1 MRYIQVHRSRWKNA
15 KNANRWLNSFVT
27 SVSSLTGTFLFVKIN
42 TGLGVTVLSR
52 ISRKN
57 LRPRPDCV
65 DVSRIFFTGSFAQV
79 LLRWKTSTMMGHRNF
94 ALANPKKSRL
104 MKNYPVLARD
114 MTGEFMHSAK
124 LREGLALHINAV
136 NQLRRNAVNSPA
148 FAHWGGAGL
157 AL

>member
-1 MRYIQVHRSRWKNA
+1 
-15 KNANRWLNSFVT
+15 
-27 SVSSLTGTFLFVKIN
+27 
-42 TGLGVTVLSR
+42 
-52 ISRKN
+52 
-57 LRPRPDCV
+57 
-65 DVSRIFFTGSFAQV
+65 
-79 LLRWKTSTMMGHRNF
+79 MMGHLNF
-94 ALANPKKSRL
+94 ALANPKKSGL

-114 MTGEFMHSAK
+114 KTGEFMHSAK